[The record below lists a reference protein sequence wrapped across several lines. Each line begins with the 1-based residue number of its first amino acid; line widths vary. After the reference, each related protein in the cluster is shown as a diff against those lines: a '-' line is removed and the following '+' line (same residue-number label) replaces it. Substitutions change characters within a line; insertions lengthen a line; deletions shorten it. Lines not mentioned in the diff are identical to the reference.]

1 MFANTWNKII
11 SWFRD
16 RSERNKLVR
25 SFNESARE
33 AFVLDIHWQYHFKQ

>member
-33 AFVLDIHWQYHFKQ
+33 AFVF